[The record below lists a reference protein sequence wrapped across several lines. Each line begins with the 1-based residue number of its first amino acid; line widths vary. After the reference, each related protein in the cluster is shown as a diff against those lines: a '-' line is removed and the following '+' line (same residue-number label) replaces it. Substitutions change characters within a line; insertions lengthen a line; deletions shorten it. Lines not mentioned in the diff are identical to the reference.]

1 MQKLKV
7 PLEIKSLSE
16 REFTGYGSIFGNTD
30 LGGDVVMKGAF
41 KGSLARQKK
50 NNTLPL
56 MFWGHNPDQVPG
68 KWLDM
73 REDNDGLVARGV
85 LADTPLG
92 NEIHTLLKMEA
103 VRGLSIGYVTKDQ
116 DFTDDGVRLI
126 KEVELMELS
135 IVSMPMNP
143 LAQIEHVKS
152 RLSKAGEY
160 VPTVR
165 EIENIWRDAG
175 CSKSTAR
182 KMVAMYRSYEE
193 TGEMPVESP
202 LVTDE
207 EEAVAALKALADSIT
222 ATTIR
227 QITKKVFT

>member
-73 REDNDGLVARGV
+73 REDSDGLVARGV

-160 VPTVR
+160 VPTKTELETILR
-165 EIENIWRDAG
+165 KAG
-175 CSKSTAR
+175 FSRS
-182 KMVAMYRSYEE
+182 VAKQCVYKIFNVEDDSCV
-193 TGEMPVESP
+193 TLDESP
-202 LVTDE
+202 CNADDDM
-207 EEAVAALKALADSIT
+207 AKALVALSEKLT
-222 ATTIR
+222 ATAINR
-227 QITKKVFT
+227 KFAK

>member
-41 KGSLARQKK
+41 KRSLATQKRDNK
-50 NNTLPL
+50 LPL

-73 REDNDGLVARGV
+73 REDDDGLVARGV

-103 VRGLSIGYVTKDQ
+103 VRGLSIGYITKDQ

-160 VPTVR
+160 VPTKT
-165 EIENIWRDAG
+165 ELENILRKAG
-175 CSKSTAR
+175 FSRS
-182 KMVAMYRSYEE
+182 VAKQCVYKIFNVEDESCVI
-193 TGEMPVESP
+193 PDESP
-202 LVTDE
+202 CNVDDE
-207 EEAVAALKALADSIT
+207 VAQALTAFAEKLT
-222 ATTIR
+222 ATAINR
-227 QITKKVFT
+227 KFAK

>member
-7 PLEIKSLSE
+7 PLEIKSLNE

-41 KGSLARQKK
+41 KRSLATQKR

-73 REDNDGLVARGV
+73 REDDDGLMARGV

-103 VRGLSIGYVTKDQ
+103 VRGLSIGYITKDQ
-116 DFTDDGVRLI
+116 DYTDDGVRLI

-160 VPTVR
+160 VPTKT
-165 EIENIWRDAG
+165 ELENILRKAG
-175 CSKSTAR
+175 FSRS
-182 KMVAMYRSYEE
+182 VAKQCVYKIFNVDDEAC
-193 TGEMPVESP
+193 VIQDESP
-202 LVTDE
+202 CNADDE
-207 EEAVAALKALADSIT
+207 MAKALNALSEKLT
-222 ATTIR
+222 ATAINR
-227 QITKKVFT
+227 KFAK